1 MNMSETTILRFSNIT
16 NVHHT
21 CRKRETYYRLIIAEY
36 NSESKDIEG
45 RMYKYI

>member
-16 NVHHT
+16 T
-21 CRKRETYYRLIIAEY
+21 LYRTIIAEY
-36 NSESKDIEG
+36 NSESKDIKS

>member
-16 NVHHT
+16 NV
-21 CRKRETYYRLIIAEY
+21 YRSIIAEY

-45 RMYKYI
+45 RMHKYI